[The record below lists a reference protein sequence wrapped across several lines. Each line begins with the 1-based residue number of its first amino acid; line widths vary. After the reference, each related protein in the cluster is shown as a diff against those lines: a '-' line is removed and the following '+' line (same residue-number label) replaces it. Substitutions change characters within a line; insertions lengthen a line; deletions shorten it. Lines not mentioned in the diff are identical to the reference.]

1 MEYVGV
7 CGVYKNVEPIEELE
21 YEWHCGVYRSVE
33 PIGECESGL
42 WSVQECGAHWGVG
55 VCGFVERTGV
65 WSLLRTGSVEYVWDC
80 GVYRSVEPIEEW
92 VCGV

>member
-33 PIGECESGL
+33 PI
-42 WSVQECGAHWGVG
+42 
-55 VCGFVERTGV
+55 
-65 WSLLRTGSVEYVWDC
+65 
-80 GVYRSVEPIEEW
+80 EEW